1 MIRWISRLAL
11 LFALSVARPT
21 HAAGYLDDWHPHQT
35 YWAVNWN
42 VAVPVDSLRAN
53 WQSNAGWLG
62 GGFDVRVGL
71 VGRLALGANGTW
83 NFFDQTFSSL
93 TVERGDFTF
102 TGPVYRRLS
111 TFTALG
117 TVHYYLTQTAVQPY
131 VGVGVGGAWFTVR
144 QQIVDRDLTTY
155 TSSLAIAPE
164 VGLLFS
170 VAPRLG
176 LALSARYQY
185 NLTTFG
191 TVRNPSW
198 VSAQA
203 GVAYYF

>member
-1 MIRWISRLAL
+1 MTRWLARIAML
-11 LFALSVARPT
+11 VALCLARPT

-35 YWAVNWN
+35 YWAVGWS
-42 VAVPVDSLRAN
+42 VAVPLESLRN
-53 WQSNAGWLG
+53 DWQTGPGWLG
-62 GGFDVRVGL
+62 GGFDIRVGL
-71 VGRLALGANGTW
+71 IGRLALGVNGTW
-83 NFFDQTFSSL
+83 NFFDQTFSFL
-93 TVERGDFTF
+93 TVEQPPFTF

-111 TFTALG
+111 AFTALG

-144 QQIVDRDLTTY
+144 QQIVDRDFTTY
-155 TSSLAIAPE
+155 TSGLAIAPE
-164 VGLLFS
+164 IGVLFS

-176 LALSARYQY
+176 LFLGGRYQF
-185 NLTTFG
+185 NLATFG
-191 TVRNPSW
+191 SVRNPTW